1 MDAEQRRIEEDLRGQ
16 LDGRVRCDDLFTQL
30 YATDASIYEQRP
42 LGVVR
47 PRHAGDVA
55 ATVRYAAENEIPVHA
70 RGAGTGL
77 AGESL
82 GRGLVVDFSCYMRR
96 VVEIGDENVTVQAG
110 VVLAQLDHAL
120 SRSGRL
126 LGPDPAT
133 RQVSTVGGAIAV
145 DSSGSRWP
153 AYGSLRD
160 QVLELEA
167 VLADGDIVRVHRG
180 HNPGATAADLPAEI
194 RRANELAGDVADIC
208 RSYDHVLS
216 DNPVKSCVDRSGYWI
231 PQAVQEQ
238 GVDLARLMAGS
249 EGTLALVTEAK
260 LATHPRPAYVGSV
273 LLFFNSMERAAEA
286 AAELGERRVRACDLM
301 DRRHLT
307 LARESDPRY
316 EFLIPAA
323 TEAVLLVE
331 QAADTQDNLRYA
343 LLSVVDL
350 IVKQRKLA
358 ADAHLAAD
366 EYEDE
371 LLWQLARRYTSTLH
385 RLRGSTRPAP
395 FVEDVAVP
403 PDRLAEFL
411 RLAQETLKRFQ
422 ITASIFGHASHGQL
436 HIRPLLD
443 LASPKDVDLIE
454 GFAGALY
461 EHVWAVGGT
470 ISGEHGEG
478 LSRTPFVERQH
489 GPRMA
494 AYRAVKEL
502 FDPAGLLNPGKKI
515 PASKECVISRLRKV
529 TVPPDALGAL
539 GAGDAKS
546 PAAGA
551 GTTPRPFDLQL
562 AWTPSEM
569 AHAAR
574 ACNGCGSC
582 RTLHESERMC
592 PIFRIAPRE
601 EASPRAKA
609 NLARGILT
617 GNLPRETLLED
628 AAKEVADLCV
638 HCHMC
643 RLECPANVDIPR
655 LMVEAKA
662 QYVANNGLPV
672 SDAMLARVDD
682 LCRWASRAPR
692 LANWMIRD
700 RVARWVLEKM
710 VGIAQGRKL
719 PRFTR
724 RTFLRRAVQQRLHKP
739 LTEDAAR
746 DKPYNE
752 KVLLFVDTFANYCD
766 PQLPLAL
773 AAVLQH
779 NNAHVFVPTEQLQAG
794 MPLVAHGAVDAARR
808 IAQKNVS
815 LLAEG
820 VRNGYMIVSTEPS
833 AVLALTHEYLQLL
846 PDDEDAQ
853 LVAENAQEACQFL
866 WHLHQRG
873 GLRLD
878 FNELKLTVGY
888 HKPCHMIALD
898 VGDPAVHLLGLIP
911 ELRVRQ
917 IDKGCSGIAG
927 MYGFK
932 KKNYRNSLRVGLP
945 LMSAMRTGR
954 FHAGTTE
961 CSTCRI
967 QMEQGAAKP
976 TVHPVKLLALAYGL
990 MPEVRDLLHRP
1001 AEELMVR

>member
-47 PRHAGDVA
+47 PRHARDVA
-55 ATVRYAAENEIPVHA
+55 ATVRYAAAHEIPIHA

-96 VVEIGDENVTVQAG
+96 IGEIGDEDVVVQAG
-110 VVLAQLDHAL
+110 VVQDQLATAL
-120 SRSGRL
+120 AKRNRL

-133 RQVSTVGGAIAV
+133 RQVSTIGGAIAI

-153 AYGSLRD
+153 AYGSMRD
-160 QVLELEA
+160 QIQELEV
-167 VLADGDIVRVHRG
+167 VLADGEIVRLHRN
-180 HNPGATAADLPAEI
+180 HLTTHAENDKAAADRVAQLAAGV
-194 RRANELAGDVADIC
+194 RAIADEHSAALAA
-208 RSYDHVLS
+208 
-216 DNPVKSCVDRSGYWI
+216 NPIKSKVDRSGYWL
-231 PQAVQEQ
+231 AGATAGA
-238 GVDLARLMAGS
+238 GVDLARLIAGS
-249 EGTLALVTEAK
+249 EGTLALVTEAR
-260 LATHPRPAYVGSV
+260 LSTHARPAYIGSV

-286 AAELGERRVRACDLM
+286 AAELAERRVRACDLM

-307 LARESDPRY
+307 LARESDSRY

-331 QAADTQDNLRYA
+331 QAADTQDGLRYA

-358 ADAHLAAD
+358 VDAHLAAD

-371 LLWQLARRYTSTLH
+371 LLWELARRYTSTMH
-385 RLRGSTRPAP
+385 RLRGSIRPVP

-403 PDRLAEFL
+403 PQRLAEFL
-411 RLAQETLKRFQ
+411 RAAQETLNHFQ
-422 ITASIFGHASHGQL
+422 VTASVFGHASHGQL
-436 HIRPLLD
+436 HIRPMID
-443 LASPKDVDLIE
+443 LASPEEVAVVDDL
-454 GFAGALY
+454 AAALY
-461 EHVWAVGGT
+461 EHVWAAGGT

-489 GPRMA
+489 GDRLA
-494 AYRAVKEL
+494 AFRAVKTL

-515 PASKECVISRLRKV
+515 PADKECVISRLRKV
-529 TVPPDALGAL
+529 TVPQATLDAA
-539 GAGDAKS
+539 AASEDAATREKK
-546 PAAGA
+546 PT
-551 GTTPRPFDLQL
+551 GTLDLQL
-562 AWTPSEM
+562 AWTPAEM
-569 AHAAR
+569 AHSAR
-574 ACNGCGSC
+574 VCNGCGAC
-582 RTLHESERMC
+582 RTQSDSARMC
-592 PIFRIAPRE
+592 PIFRFSPRE

-609 NLARGILT
+609 NLARGLLT
-617 GNLPRETLLED
+617 GSLPGETVLED
-628 AAKEVADLCV
+628 AAKQIADLCV

-662 QYVANNGLPV
+662 QYAANNGLPLA
-672 SDAMLARVDD
+672 DAMMARIDD

-700 RVARWVLEKM
+700 RVARWVMEKM
-710 VGIAQGRKL
+710 IGIAQGRKL

-724 RTFLRRAVQQRLHKP
+724 RTFLRRAAQQRLHKMAAGD
-739 LTEDAAR
+739 EDDGR
-746 DKPYNE
+746 E

-766 PQLPLAL
+766 PQLAEAL
-773 AAVLQH
+773 VAVLRH
-779 NNAHVFVPTEQLQAG
+779 NGVEVFVPQDQLQAG
-794 MPLVAHGAVDAARR
+794 MPLVAHGLVDSARR
-808 IAQKNVS
+808 VARKN
-815 LLAEG
+815 LAVLGEAA
-820 VRNGYMIVSTEPS
+820 RNGYTIVSTEPS
-833 AVLALTHEYLQLL
+833 AILALTQEYPQLL
-846 PDDEDAQ
+846 PDEEDMQ
-853 LVAENAQEACQFL
+853 LVADNSLEACQYL
-866 WHLHQRG
+866 WRLHQRG
-873 GLRLD
+873 RLQLNFD
-878 FNELKLTVGY
+878 DLDLTVGY

-898 VGDPAVHLLGLIP
+898 RGDPAVHLLNLIP
-911 ELRVRQ
+911 ELRVLRV
-917 IDKGCSGIAG
+917 DKGCSGIAG
-927 MYGFK
+927 MYGFQ

-961 CSTCRI
+961 CSTCRV

-976 TVHPVKLLALAYGL
+976 TLHPVKLLALAYGL

-1001 AEELMVR
+1001 AQELVVR